1 MALNPV
7 ALATTIKSL
16 LLAPPIGQA
25 PVSMVIAKVAK
36 PDGTCE
42 VKSVPVMGP
51 VKMDAALAEVIAN
64 AVANGVCAH
73 ILLYAQVV
81 GVGGGVPG
89 PMTGK
94 VL

>member
-7 ALATTIKSL
+7 ALSAAIKSL
-16 LLAPPIGQA
+16 LLASPIGQA
-25 PVSMVIAKVAK
+25 PVSTVMTKVTK

-51 VKMDAALAEVIAN
+51 VMLDATLAGVIAN

-73 ILLYAQVV
+73 ILLCAQVV